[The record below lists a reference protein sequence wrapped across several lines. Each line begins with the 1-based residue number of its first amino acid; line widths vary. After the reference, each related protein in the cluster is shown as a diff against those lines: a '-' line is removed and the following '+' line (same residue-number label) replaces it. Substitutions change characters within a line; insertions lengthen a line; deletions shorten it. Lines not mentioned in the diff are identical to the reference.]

1 MRKVSFT
8 IESWPFIEPF
18 SITGHTFTASNIL
31 LVKITEENQYG
42 KGEGSGVF
50 YAGETAESMLIQANN
65 IKSKI
70 ENGCSRAE
78 LLNLLPAGGARN
90 AIDCALWDLETKSLG
105 KTIWERTGVTPKK
118 IETVFTIGI
127 DTPEKMAL
135 KAKSL
140 QTKYIKVKL
149 NADKPLERIKA
160 VIKARPDAKIVVDV
174 NQGWTFNQLTEL
186 APIFKKLGVLMI
198 EQPLP
203 RGKDNQLENYISPIP
218 LCADESC
225 LDSSE
230 LEYAAKRYQ
239 MINIKLDKTG
249 GLTEAL
255 SLAQK
260 AKDKKLGLMVGNF
273 QGTSLGMA
281 PAFVIAQMCDFIDL
295 DGPIFLQKDRAY
307 GLKYDY
313 GVVSGLTSNLWA

>member
-1 MRKVSFT
+1 
-8 IESWPFIEPF
+8 
-18 SITGHTFTASNIL
+18 
-31 LVKITEENQYG
+31 
-42 KGEGSGVF
+42 
-50 YAGETAESMLIQANN
+50 MLDQANS
-65 IKSKI
+65 IKSQI
-70 ENGCSRAE
+70 ENGCSRDE
-78 LLNLLPAGGARN
+78 LLKLLPPGGARN
-90 AIDCALWDLETKSLG
+90 AVDCALWDLETKSLG
-105 KTIWERTGVTPKK
+105 KTIWESTGVIKKK

-140 QTKYIKVKL
+140 QTEYIKVKL
-149 NADKPLERIKA
+149 NGDKPVERIKA

-174 NQGWTFNQLTEL
+174 NQGWSFSQLTEL
-186 APIFKKLGVLMI
+186 APIFKELGVLMI

-203 RGKDNQLENYISPIP
+203 RGKDSELENYTSPVP

-230 LEYAAKRYQ
+230 LEYAVKRYQ

-255 SLAQK
+255 LLAKK
-260 AKDKKLGLMVGNF
+260 AKSKNLGLMVGNF

-281 PAFVIAQMCDFIDL
+281 PAFVIAQMCDYIDL
-295 DGPIFLQKDRAY
+295 DGPIFLQKDREH
-307 GLKYDY
+307 GLKYDN
-313 GVVSGLTSNLWA
+313 GVVSGLTPKLWA